1 MEQIDLIGLNEL
13 PETEVLMLLREHP
26 EYIVDR
32 VEQTEERC
40 IIAVQQAGYLLRYI
54 PKSIQTYEICFAAVS
69 QNGSAI
75 KHVSKRLIC
84 EELCMEAVRNKPRAL
99 CYIPEK
105 FLNSKLLNAAIDAD
119 GSAIRFV
126 PAAKRTDKL
135 CRSAILQN
143 SAALPYVPKRCLT
156 KDLFLQIVPLNGLTL
171 EYMPGNIKSKA
182 ICESAVQ
189 NNPLALEFVPNRFK
203 TPEICEKAV
212 RADWRAFAYVPEKLI
227 TLNNCVKYLQHIAG
241 LLGKLED
248 EETDDLLDV
257 VSHWPVEVNE
267 RPQVV
272 ELERQLKV
280 RYFTK
285 KYYDPQQA
293 VFITEEY
300 VGYTSENEVRE
311 HTSFAAFYEY
321 LKGDLQNADL
331 YGYDFRGID
340 LSQYSVE
347 GARIRSDVLVEQGLY
362 DPSIYNQ
369 LVLNSADFADLML
382 SKENELVPAETI
394 LHELDSGTC
403 LNDSSR
409 KLYYVSDLHLN
420 HKLLER
426 YPMYATRHEIVEFI
440 SQVVDELVLSAAD
453 ARMDDYL
460 LIAGDISFNFEVAA
474 IFYRLLAKK
483 WRWPNIIA
491 TLGNHELWDYGYNT
505 PQYGVE
511 GQIECIQRY
520 RKLFSEL
527 NITFLHNE
535 LFVLKNGEKLII
547 NEEQLL
553 TIEPVRLKKLCLES
567 SLIVLGGLGY
577 SGYNPEFNASKGIY
591 REAVKNLQ
599 DDLFETKRFEAVYE
613 KLSAQV
619 GDFRVVVLTH
629 TPKSNWSKRAYNS
642 NWVYV
647 NGHTHRNVYYCDEKR
662 TVYADNQIGYYHR
675 NSVGLKFFRLLKTYD
690 IFKCYSDGIY
700 TISREQYLEFNRGQQ
715 ISVSFNRNGGR
726 IQMLKHSGIY
736 CFVYEND
743 SGKYLLNGGS
753 IKSVKHYDL
762 SYYYDRLP
770 MYAALIKH
778 AVRDYYAALKVIS
791 DAVKK
796 IGGDGTIHGCIIDI
810 DFWNHIYI
818 DTKTGE
824 ITPYYAMSIVEK
836 YKYPDVRTLL
846 LENRKDLYDNYI
858 SLINGFTSAQLYL
871 EGSANVPSP
880 YNSEYVSE
888 TYMYRPSRIM
898 KSIQYLTETNVVR
911 TWNEELFENEKLLE
925 EIKPLL
931 EGVKK

>member
-1 MEQIDLIGLNEL
+1 MEQIELINPNEL
-13 PETEVLMLLREHP
+13 AETEVLMLLREHP

-40 IIAVQQAGYLLRYI
+40 ITAVQQAGYLLQSI
-54 PKSIQTYEICFAAVS
+54 PKSMQTYDVCLAAVS
-69 QNGSAI
+69 QNGYAI
-75 KHVSKRLIC
+75 KYVSKRLIC
-84 EELCMEAVRNKPRAL
+84 DELCIEAVRNNPRAL
-99 CYIPEK
+99 CYIPEE
-105 FLNSKLLNAAIDAD
+105 FLNSTLLNAAIAAD
-119 GSAIRFV
+119 GSAIQYV
-126 PAAKRTDKL
+126 PECKRTDEL
-135 CRSAILQN
+135 CRNAIFQN
-143 SAALPYVPKRCLT
+143 SAALQYVPKRLLT

-182 ICESAVQ
+182 LCESAVQ

-203 TPEICEKAV
+203 SPEMCEKAV

-227 TLNNCVKYLQHIAG
+227 TLNNCVKYLQYIAG
-241 LLGKLED
+241 LLDNPGDKG
-248 EETDDLLDV
+248 TDDLQDI
-257 VSHWPVEVNE
+257 VSHWPGEVNE
-267 RPQVV
+267 SPQVV
-272 ELERQLKV
+272 ELERQLKI

-285 KYYDPQQA
+285 KYYDSQQV

-300 VGYTSENEVRE
+300 VGYTTENEVRE
-311 HTSFAAFYEY
+311 HASFAAFYEY
-321 LKGDLQNADL
+321 LMGDLQNADL
-331 YGYDFRGID
+331 YGYDFHGVD

-369 LVLNSADFADLML
+369 LVFNSAGFADLRF
-382 SKENELVPAETI
+382 SEENELIPAETV
-394 LHELDSGTC
+394 LHELDTDTG

-409 KLYYVSDLHLN
+409 KLYYISDLHLN

-426 YPMYATRHEIVEFI
+426 YPTHATRCEIVEFI
-440 SQVVDELVLSAAD
+440 RQVVDELVVSATD
-453 ARMDDYL
+453 ANRDDYL
-460 LIAGDISFNFEVAA
+460 LIAGDISFSFEVSA
-474 IFYRLLAKK
+474 IFYWSLAEK
-483 WRWPNIIA
+483 WPTHNIIV
-491 TLGNHELWDYGYNT
+491 TLGNHELWDCDYNT
-505 PQYGVE
+505 PQYGAA
-511 GQIECIQRY
+511 GQFECIQRY
-520 RKLFSEL
+520 RKLCSEL
-527 NITFLHNE
+527 DITFLHNE
-535 LFVLKNGEKLII
+535 LFVLIDGQKVVVS
-547 NEEQLL
+547 EEQLL
-553 TIEPVRLKKLCLES
+553 TIEPVQLKRLCLKS

-591 REAVKNLQ
+591 RDAVKNLQ

-613 KLSAQV
+613 KLTAQA
-619 GDFRVVVLTH
+619 GEYRVVVLTH
-629 TPKSNWSKRAYNS
+629 TPKSNWSKQAYNS

-647 NGHTHRNVYYCDEKR
+647 NGHTHRNLYYCDEKR

-675 NSVGLKFFRLLKTYD
+675 NSVGLKFFRLPKTYD

-810 DFWNHIYI
+810 DFLNHIYI
-818 DTKTGE
+818 DPKTGK
-824 ITPYYAMSIVEK
+824 ITPYYAMSIVKK

-858 SLINGFTSAQLYL
+858 RLINGFTSEQPYL
-871 EGSANVPSP
+871 EGSANVPTP
-880 YNSEYVSE
+880 FHSEYVSE

-898 KSIQYLTETNVVR
+898 RSIQYLTETNVVR
-911 TWNEELFENEKLLE
+911 IWDEELLEKEKRLE
-925 EIKPLL
+925 KSKPLL
-931 EGVKK
+931 EA